1 MVQVLALSCK
11 DRENDRESRRND
23 MAGWYLFLVII
34 VAVVGMV
41 LLISRFKW
49 HPFIVLLL
57 AGYFVGILW
66 VECLLM
72 I

>member
-1 MVQVLALSCK
+1 
-11 DRENDRESRRND
+11 

-57 AGYFVGILW
+57 AG
-66 VECLLM
+66 
-72 I
+72 